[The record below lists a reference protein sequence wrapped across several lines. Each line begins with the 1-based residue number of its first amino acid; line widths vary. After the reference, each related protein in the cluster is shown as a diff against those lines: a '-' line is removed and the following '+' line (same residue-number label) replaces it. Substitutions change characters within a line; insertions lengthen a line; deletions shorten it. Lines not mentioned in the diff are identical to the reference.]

1 MLRFPWAKYC
11 ISKLLLIFD
20 YNMDRCDCSECT
32 KVKLKAK
39 CSYRVKKRQ
48 VQVLVYS
55 WLGNAFYISTT
66 LFAAPIFFHKF
77 QLCNFT
83 KPHPCFKIHLV
94 ILIAVF
100 LGNKL
105 HRKQFQQNL
114 EFLFLGGKKKQ
125 HTHKRSP
132 QVHLVICHGVLWSH
146 KHPAAEGQGFPFAFL
161 SFVQSGADSC
171 WVFLTWLPAF
181 PFQLNA
187 LPYSPIPANFHQKKL
202 KIHKLCIMN
211 W

>member
-1 MLRFPWAKYC
+1 MLRFPWAKYG
-11 ISKLLLIFD
+11 ISKFLLIFD
-20 YNMDRCDCSECT
+20 YNMDRCDRSECT

-39 CSYRVKKRQ
+39 SSNRVKKRQ
-48 VQVLVYS
+48 VQVLVYT

-66 LFAAPIFFHKF
+66 LSIFFHKF
-77 QLCNFT
+77 QLSNFR

-100 LGNKL
+100 LGNTNCTGNNYNKIL
-105 HRKQFQQNL
+105 NFC
-114 EFLFLGGKKKQ
+114 FLGKTPPQ
-125 HTHKRSP
+125 KRSP
-132 QVHLVICHGVLWSH
+132 QVHFVICHGVLWSH